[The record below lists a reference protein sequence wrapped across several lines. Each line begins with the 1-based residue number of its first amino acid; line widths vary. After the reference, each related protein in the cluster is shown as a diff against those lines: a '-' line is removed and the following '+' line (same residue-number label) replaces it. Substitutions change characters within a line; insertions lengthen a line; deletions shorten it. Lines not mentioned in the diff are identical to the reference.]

1 MIIIRRATLEDEPR
15 VIALLKLFPPGDI
28 TVDWADAARAF
39 REIVKDGEKGSILVA
54 EQDGTVDGMIT
65 LSFPYATRCA
75 GRYACIEEF
84 MVDENLR
91 GKGIGGKLLEA
102 AIAEATAR
110 GCDEI
115 QVNRPS
121 QLGYPV
127 YLRHGLLDLGKHM
140 NLKLPRKAA

>member
-1 MIIIRRATLEDEPR
+1 
-15 VIALLKLFPPGDI
+15 
-28 TVDWADAARAF
+28 
-39 REIVKDGEKGSILVA
+39 
-54 EQDGTVDGMIT
+54 
-65 LSFPYATRCA
+65 
-75 GRYACIEEF
+75 

-91 GKGIGGKLLEA
+91 DKGIGGKLLEA